1 MFVLKVIRCCYAFI
15 FIYTENYPMD
25 EPSHFFI
32 YFLTTF
38 NTVIEESSIIT
49 RLKQKDASALST
61 LYDKYAGAIY
71 GVILRMCRDENLAQN
86 LLQDT
91 FLKVWEKSYQ
101 YDPDKGRFYTWVY
114 RIARNNVLNALRK
127 ENDLIQNSDLSV
139 YTNKEADVEL
149 DFEDLNGGIRKLES
163 HHKQAIDLIYF
174 KGLTHREA
182 HAVMDVPLGTFKSY
196 IRQALKQLRE
206 YYEND

>member
-1 MFVLKVIRCCYAFI
+1 M
-15 FIYTENYPMD
+15 
-25 EPSHFFI
+25 
-32 YFLTTF
+32 
-38 NTVIEESSIIT
+38 IEESSIIT

-149 DFEDLNGGIRKLES
+149 DFEDLNGGIRKLEP

-206 YYEND
+206 HYEND

>member
-1 MFVLKVIRCCYAFI
+1 M
-15 FIYTENYPMD
+15 
-25 EPSHFFI
+25 
-32 YFLTTF
+32 
-38 NTVIEESSIIT
+38 IEESSIIT

-101 YDPDKGRFYTWVY
+101 YDPVKGRFYTWVY

-149 DFEDLNGGIRKLES
+149 DFEDLNGGIRKLEP